1 MRRLARS
8 APTLAILGL
17 LSGFGGGLFFKKSPK
32 EPTDFMKRTYLKFH
46 EKASLLVR
54 VQSPLFSS
62 GEADRTLGDISNNKK
77 CPLSNC
83 NKEKQSVKI
92 IHDKIKVHSLTGR
105 ITEDLMFKAFK
116 TVKKNR
122 GAAGIDKMT
131 ISMYEKN
138 LSENLLSLMREL
150 KQGLYQPV
158 PLRRVH
164 IPKGEGKTRPLGI
177 PTVKCRIAQE
187 VIRRLI
193 NPTFESRFHDNSFGF
208 RMGRNCHQAV
218 ERVLQYAKQGYRYVV
233 DIDIKGFFDNIPQN
247 LIMTSVAARIADGN
261 ILKLI
266 ERLLN
271 SGVMEDGE
279 ITPTTKG
286 TPQGGVISP
295 LLANITLD
303 HLDWYLEDQGLKFV
317 RYADD
322 FVILCKT
329 ETEAKNAL
337 DQVQNFLKE
346 MQLEV
351 SPEKTK
357 ISHFSKG
364 FDFLGFSIKSRSI
377 KMRTKSIEK
386 FKNNIRNITTRS
398 HNLDKK
404 VIEKLNRVIRGTV
417 NYFSTKFS
425 TMDSLFY
432 KLDRWIRKRIR
443 CMKHKRIWKT
453 DHWRCTIKHIE
464 KMGLLNC
471 YDLHKARLHC

>member
-1 MRRLARS
+1 M
-8 APTLAILGL
+8 
-17 LSGFGGGLFFKKSPK
+17 
-32 EPTDFMKRTYLKFH
+32 
-46 EKASLLVR
+46 
-54 VQSPLFSS
+54 
-62 GEADRTLGDISNNKK
+62 
-77 CPLSNC
+77 
-83 NKEKQSVKI
+83 KI

-105 ITEDLMFKAFK
+105 ITEELMLKAFK
-116 TVKKNR
+116 AVRKNR

-150 KQGLYQPV
+150 KRGLYQPA
-158 PLRRVH
+158 PLKRVH
-164 IPKGEGKTRPLGI
+164 IPKGDNKTRPLGI

-193 NPTFESRFHDNSFGF
+193 NSIFERRFHDNSFGF

-218 ERVLQYAKQGYRYVV
+218 ERSLQYVEQGCRFVV
-233 DIDIKGFFDNIPQN
+233 DVDIKGFFDNIPHN
-247 LIMTSVAARIADGN
+247 LIMDSVAARIADGN
-261 ILKLI
+261 ILDLI
-266 ERLLN
+266 EKLLN
-271 SGVMEDGE
+271 SGVMEEGR

-295 LLANITLD
+295 LLANIILD
-303 HLDWYLEDQGLKFV
+303 HLDWFLEEQGLKFV

-329 ETEAKNAL
+329 ETEAKKAL
-337 DQVQNFLKE
+337 ELVQNFLGGMK
-346 MQLEV
+346 LET

-377 KMRTKSIEK
+377 RMRTKSMEK
-386 FKNNIRNITTRS
+386 FKNSIRDITTRS
-398 HNLDKK
+398 HNLGKE

-417 NYFSTKFS
+417 NYFGTKFS
-425 TMDSLFY
+425 TMSATFF

-443 CMKHKRIWKT
+443 CMKYKRIWQT
-453 DHWRCTIKHIE
+453 DNWRYSIKHIE
-464 KMGLLNC
+464 KMGLLSC
-471 YDLHKARLHC
+471 YGLYKARLHC

>member
-1 MRRLARS
+1 M
-8 APTLAILGL
+8 
-17 LSGFGGGLFFKKSPK
+17 
-32 EPTDFMKRTYLKFH
+32 
-46 EKASLLVR
+46 
-54 VQSPLFSS
+54 
-62 GEADRTLGDISNNKK
+62 
-77 CPLSNC
+77 
-83 NKEKQSVKI
+83 KI

-105 ITEDLMFKAFK
+105 ITEDLMLKAFK
-116 TVKKNR
+116 AVKKNR

-193 NPTFESRFHDNSFGF
+193 NSTFERRFHNNSFGF

-218 ERVLQYAKQGYRYVV
+218 ERALEYAEQGCRYVV
-233 DIDIKGFFDNIPQN
+233 DVDIKGFFDNIPHN
-247 LIMTSVAARIADGN
+247 LIMNSVAARIADGN
-261 ILKLI
+261 ILNLI
-266 ERLLN
+266 EKLLN
-271 SGVMEDGE
+271 SGVMEDGK

-303 HLDWYLEDQGLKFV
+303 HLDWFLKNNGLNFV

-329 ETEAKNAL
+329 ETEAKKAL
-337 DQVQNFLKE
+337 ELVRNFLEGMELE
-346 MQLEV
+346 M

-364 FDFLGFSIKSRSI
+364 FDFLGFTIKSRSI
-377 KMRTKSIEK
+377 QMRIKSREK
-386 FKNNIRNITTRS
+386 FKNSIRDITTRS
-398 HNLDKK
+398 HNLDKN

-425 TMDSLFY
+425 TMNASFY

-443 CMKHKRIWKT
+443 CMKHKRIWQT
-453 DHWRCTIKHIE
+453 DNWRFTIKHIK
-464 KMGLLNC
+464 KMGLLSC
-471 YDLHKARLHC
+471 YNLHKARLRC